1 MKRDRR
7 GLVAII
13 TLLAIALMGAAACGK
28 KSTPT
33 DTFKAFYDAAKKKD
47 AEAMKKT
54 ISKNLLSKLD
64 EMAKQRSKPLD
75 EILVNVN
82 LPDAMPAVRNEKIEG
97 DRATLEVQTRAD
109 SWKPLSFVKED
120 GEWKLD
126 SE

>member
-13 TLLAIALMGAAACGK
+13 TLLTIALAGLACGK

-33 DTFKAFYDAAKKKD
+33 DAFKAFYDAAKKKD
-47 AEAMKKT
+47 AEAIKKT

-64 EMAKQRSKPLD
+64 DMAKKQNKPLD
-75 EILVNVN
+75 ELLVNVT
-82 LPDAMPAVRNEKIEG
+82 LPDTMPAVRGEKIDG
-97 DRATLEVQTRAD
+97 DRATLEFQNRAD

-126 SE
+126 SQ

>member
-13 TLLAIALMGAAACGK
+13 TLLAIALAGAACGK

-64 EMAKQRSKPLD
+64 EMAKQRNKPLD

-82 LPDAMPAVRNEKIEG
+82 LPDTMPAVRNEKVEG
-97 DRATLEVQTRAD
+97 DHATLEVQNRGD

>member
-1 MKRDRR
+1 MKRDQR

-13 TLLAIALMGAAACGK
+13 TLLAIALAGAACGK

-64 EMAKQRSKPLD
+64 EMAKQRNKPLD

-82 LPDAMPAVRNEKIEG
+82 LPDTMPAVRNEKVEG
-97 DRATLEVQTRAD
+97 DHATLEVQNRGD
-109 SWKPLSFVKED
+109 SWKPLSFVQED

>member
-1 MKRDRR
+1 MKRERSR
-7 GLVAII
+7 AVAVLTI
-13 TLLAIALMGAAACGK
+13 LAIALAGGTACGK

-64 EMAKQRSKPLD
+64 EMAKQRNKPLD

-82 LPDAMPAVRNEKIEG
+82 LPDAMPPVRNEKVEG
-97 DRATLEVQTRAD
+97 DRATLEVQTRGE
-109 SWKPLSFVKED
+109 SWKPLTFVKED

>member
-1 MKRDRR
+1 VKRDRR
-7 GLVAII
+7 GLVATI
-13 TLLAIALMGAAACGK
+13 TLLAIALAGAACGK

-33 DTFKAFYDAAKKKD
+33 DTFKAFYDAAKRKD

-64 EMAKQRSKPLD
+64 EMAKQRNKPLD

-82 LPDAMPAVRNEKIEG
+82 LPDTMPAVRNEKVEG
-97 DRATLEVQTRAD
+97 DHATLEVQNRGD

>member
-1 MKRDRR
+1 MKRDQR

-13 TLLAIALMGAAACGK
+13 TLLAIALAGAACGK

-64 EMAKQRSKPLD
+64 EMAKQRNKPLD

-82 LPDAMPAVRNEKIEG
+82 LPDTMPAVRNEKVEG
-97 DRATLEVQTRAD
+97 DHATLEVQNRGD